1 MNPPSSSRAHFSLVA
16 GGPVYRLQ
24 QWLGLITSESPHL
37 ARRAVLSMLLTWCP
51 LLVLSAAQGLAIGHE
66 VRIPFLYD
74 FAAYAPFLVAIPLLI
89 LAEGL
94 IEHHIAGV
102 EAHFMRARL
111 VPERQYPEYE
121 SALDRAVRRRDSTLA
136 EVVLLGLAG
145 VSVAVVRHEFPFNF
159 STWLSLVSDS
169 VHTRTWAGWW
179 YLVVGVGLFQFLL
192 WRWLWRLCIW
202 YGFLWRMSK
211 LDLQL
216 IPTHPD
222 RAAGLGFVGDA
233 QRFFW
238 IIVLALSATTA
249 GVLGN
254 EIVFGG
260 VPLTS
265 YKFAIAG
272 YVVVVLL
279 VFLGPL
285 LMFLP
290 QLMQAKV
297 ESEHDYSTFAV
308 MHNRM
313 FDGKWVQGD
322 NPEGE
327 SVLGTPDISSLADL
341 GNAYEV
347 LDRMR
352 PVPFDPTDAPA
363 LALASLIPYAP
374 LLLTVMPIGQ
384 LLELAGK
391 VLM

>member
-1 MNPPSSSRAHFSLVA
+1 
-16 GGPVYRLQ
+16 
-24 QWLGLITSESPHL
+24 
-37 ARRAVLSMLLTWCP
+37 
-51 LLVLSAAQGLAIGHE
+51 
-66 VRIPFLYD
+66 
-74 FAAYAPFLVAIPLLI
+74 
-89 LAEGL
+89 
-94 IEHHIAGV
+94 
-102 EAHFMRARL
+102 
-111 VPERQYPEYE
+111 VPERQCPEYE
-121 SALDRAVRRRDSTLA
+121 AALDRAIRLRDSTLA

-145 VSVAVVRHEFPFNF
+145 VSVAIVRHEFPFNF
-159 STWLSLVSDS
+159 STWLSLVSDA
-169 VHTRTWAGWW
+169 VHIRTWAGWW
-179 YLVVGVGLFQFLL
+179 YLVVGVALFQFLL

-238 IIVLALSATTA
+238 IIVCALSAATA
-249 GVLGN
+249 GVLAN

-265 YKFAIAG
+265 YKIAIAG

-290 QLMQAKV
+290 QLMRAKIKSV
-297 ESEHDYSTFAV
+297 HDYSTFAV
-308 MHNRM
+308 MHNQM

-322 NPEGE
+322 NPTNEA
-327 SVLGTPDISSLADL
+327 VLGTPDISSLADL

-352 PVPFDPTDAPA
+352 PIPFDPADA
-363 LALASLIPYAP
+363 LALVLAALIPQAP
-374 LLLTVMPIGQ
+374 LVLTVMPLGQ